1 MASNVDTS
9 KLSDQGLV
17 GLLKAIGDADSVE
30 LKLTVP
36 ISDRSRA
43 AASLGVDPL
52 EGQIRQVFFFDTPD
66 LVLSSHGLVVR
77 ARRVQGLGDD
87 SVVKLRPVVPAEL
100 PIGVRTSPNFGVEVD
115 TMPGGTYVCSGSM
128 KRAMGPTAVKDVMA
142 GIQPVRKLFSKEQ
155 RALYTAHAPEGIGLD
170 DLTMLGPIVVYKL
183 RLAPKGYRRKLV
195 SEMWMYPDNS
205 LLLELSTKGAPTEAF
220 QIAMETRTF
229 LLSHGIDL
237 SGEQETKT
245 RKALQFFSRRL
256 KGEVATERTSFTGDE
271 ARQAGSE
278 NRDRLGDCPVRRR
291 AVQGGHE
298 RRTGARAPQ
307 SRHRCHRRR
316 PGHDREDRARTPE
329 PGPGLLYPSRT
340 DGEGGGAVHAG
351 QLIDRCPP
359 LPRAA
364 GR

>member
-128 KRAMGPTAVKDVMA
+128 KRAMGPTAVKDALA
-142 GIQPVRKLFSKEQ
+142 GKRPVRKLFSKEQ

-170 DLTMLGPIVVYKL
+170 DLSMLGPIVVYKM

-220 QIAMETRTF
+220 QIALETRAF

-245 RKALQFFSRRL
+245 KKALQFFSRRL

-278 NRDRLGDCPVRRR
+278 IGIDWAIAPFDVEQFRAGMNVELEHGLRNPATDVTGGDPVMTAKIALAHLNQYPDYYTRL
-291 AVQGGHE
+291 E
-298 RRTGARAPQ
+298 RMAKEAAQ
-307 SRHRCHRRR
+307 
-316 PGHDREDRARTPE
+316 ATPA
-329 PGPGLLYPSRT
+329 S
-340 DGEGGGAVHAG
+340 
-351 QLIDRCPP
+351 
-359 LPRAA
+359 
-364 GR
+364 